1 MLAEG
6 KIDGRLEKAQK
17 GTTMVFD
24 PRHRAITARCHSR
37 QGQGPAGRLSLA
49 YWALDK
55 DVDGRRQAM
64 LSR

>member
-1 MLAEG
+1 MRVEG

-37 QGQGPAGRLSLA
+37 QGRARREAVIGLLGP
-49 YWALDK
+49 
-55 DVDGRRQAM
+55 
-64 LSR
+64 